1 MYTKSDIDAFQ
12 STATQAMEHYKTRFP
27 SAFADY
33 CTLNADFM
41 DSEMSFSI
49 RTAIRGGD
57 PDETIYSKEADLAG
71 LKASDFLQVI
81 IDDIDQEFER
91 EERKRIADTQKKE
104 EKEKR
109 ARYQQFLELQKE
121 FGEQSA
127 K

>member
-1 MYTKSDIDAFQ
+1 MYTQRDIEAFQ
-12 STATQAMEHYKTRFP
+12 SVASQAMKHYKSRFP

-33 CTLNADFM
+33 FTLKADIM
-41 DSEMSFSI
+41 DNEMSFSI

-57 PDETIYSKEADLAG
+57 PDETIYSKEANLAG

-91 EERKRIADTQKKE
+91 SERRRIDDAQRKEETQKQE
-104 EKEKR
+104 
-109 ARYQQFLELQKE
+109 RYQQFLELQKE
-121 FGEQSA
+121 FGEQPA